1 MHQVCLLIGSNIQ
14 PERNIPLS
22 VTLLKKVMPV
32 LQVSSVWE
40 SATVGSDGPNML
52 NAAILVS
59 TPLEADDLKEQV
71 LRPLEAQMGRVRTSD
86 KNAPRTIDLDIIFF
100 DQNCLEPNLWH
111 YAFRAVPVAQVL
123 PDTPSE
129 AGESLKDAA
138 DRLAQHTSIWIRR
151 DVEIQ
156 Q

>member
-14 PERNIPLS
+14 PERNLPLS

-100 DQNCLEPNLWH
+100 DQHCLEPNLWH
-111 YAFRAVPVAQVL
+111 YAFRVPHPRQGSPSKMPLIAWRNTL
-123 PDTPSE
+123 PFGF
-129 AGESLKDAA
+129 AGMSKS
-138 DRLAQHTSIWIRR
+138 SIYPP
-151 DVEIQ
+151 E
-156 Q
+156 

>member
-14 PERNIPLS
+14 PEKNLPLS

-40 SATVGSDGPNML
+40 FATVGSDGPNML

-59 TPLEADDLKEQV
+59 TPLDPEELKEQM

-100 DQNCLEPNLWH
+100 DQQCLEPNLWH

-123 PDTPSE
+123 PEYQSE
-129 AGESLKDAA
+129 SGETLQEAA
-138 DRLAQHTSIWIRR
+138 IRLAQHTPIWIRR

-156 Q
+156 E

>member
-1 MHQVCLLIGSNIQ
+1 
-14 PERNIPLS
+14 
-22 VTLLKKVMPV
+22 
-32 LQVSSVWE
+32 
-40 SATVGSDGPNML
+40 
-52 NAAILVS
+52 
-59 TPLEADDLKEQV
+59 
-71 LRPLEAQMGRVRTSD
+71 MGRVRTSD

-138 DRLAQHTSIWIRR
+138 DRLAQHTPIWIRG